1 MAQFDGQV
9 ALVTGASTGIGRATA
24 RAFAE
29 AGAAV
34 VVADVNDEQGEATA
48 AEICDGGGRAI
59 YVHADVADAG
69 QVSAMVER
77 AVSEFGRLDH
87 AFNNA
92 GIEGD
97 PAPLA
102 ECPRENWD
110 RTLAVN
116 LTGVFLCLQAE
127 IPALRDSGG
136 GSIVNCAS
144 IAGLNGF
151 PSLAAYV
158 SSKHGVN
165 GLTKS
170 AALELAPEGIR
181 VNSVCPGAIDTEMVA
196 RVAVEQPEMI
206 ERTIAAHPL
215 CRLGLPEEIAST
227 VLWLCSDAAGF
238 VTGQA
243 IAVDGGYTTQ

>member
-1 MAQFDGQV
+1 MTDFDGQV
-9 ALVTGASTGIGRATA
+9 ALVTGASAGIGRATA
-24 RAFAE
+24 LAFAA

-34 VVADVNDEQGEATA
+34 VVADVDDAQGQVTA
-48 AEICDGGGRAI
+48 AEIRDGGGRAI
-59 YVHADVADAG
+59 YVHADVADAD
-69 QVSAMVER
+69 QVAAMVDA

-92 GIEGD
+92 GIEGQ

-116 LTGVFLCLQAE
+116 LTGVFSCLQAE
-127 IPALRDSGG
+127 IPAIRDSGG

-151 PSLAAYV
+151 PQLAAYV
-158 SSKHGVN
+158 ASKHGVN
-165 GLTKS
+165 GLTKA

-181 VNSVCPGAIDTEMVA
+181 VNSVCPGAIDTEMVT
-196 RVAVEQPEMI
+196 RVAAEQPEMI

-215 CRLGLPEEIAST
+215 GRLGLPEEIAST
-227 VLWLCSDAAGF
+227 VLWLCSDGGGF
-238 VTGQA
+238 VTGQT

>member
-1 MAQFDGQV
+1 MTDFDGQV
-9 ALVTGASTGIGRATA
+9 ALVTGASAGIGRATA
-24 RAFAE
+24 LAFAA

-34 VVADVNDEQGEATA
+34 VVADVDDAQGEATA
-48 AEICDGGGRAI
+48 ADIRDGGGRAI
-59 YVHADVADAG
+59 YVHADVADAD
-69 QVSAMVER
+69 QVAAMVAA
-77 AVSEFGRLDH
+77 AVDEFGRLDH
-87 AFNNA
+87 SFNNA

-97 PAPLA
+97 PAPLS

-116 LTGVFLCLQAE
+116 LTGVFSCLQAE

-151 PSLAAYV
+151 AGLAAYV
-158 SSKHGVN
+158 ASKHGVN
-165 GLTKS
+165 GLTKA

-196 RVAVEQPEMI
+196 RVAAEQPEMI

-215 CRLGLPEEIAST
+215 GRLGRPEEIAST

>member
-1 MAQFDGQV
+1 MAQMDGHV
-9 ALVTGASTGIGRATA
+9 ALVTGASSGIGRATA
-24 RAFAE
+24 LAFAAE
-29 AGAAV
+29 GAAV
-34 VVADVNDEQGEATA
+34 VVADANDDGGAATVA
-48 AEICDGGGRAI
+48 KIVDLGGRAVF
-59 YVHADVADAG
+59 VHTDVTDAE
-69 QVSAMVER
+69 QVGRMVEQ
-77 AVSEFGRLDH
+77 AISAYGHLDH

-92 GIEGD
+92 GIEGA

-102 ECPRENWD
+102 ECTRENWD
-110 RTLAVN
+110 HTIGVN

-127 IPALRDSGG
+127 IPALLANGG

-151 PSLAAYV
+151 PGLGAYV
-158 SSKHGVN
+158 ASKHGVN
-165 GLTKS
+165 GLTKA

-196 RVAVEQPEMI
+196 RVAEEQPEMI
-206 ERTIAAHPL
+206 EQTIAAHPL
-215 CRLGLPEEIAST
+215 GRLGRPEEIAST
-227 VLWLCSDAAGF
+227 VVWLCSDAAGF

>member
-1 MAQFDGQV
+1 MTDFDGQV
-9 ALVTGASTGIGRATA
+9 ALVTGASAGIGRATA
-24 RAFAE
+24 LAFAA

-34 VVADVNDEQGEATA
+34 VVADVNDTQGEATA
-48 AEICDGGGRAI
+48 AEIRDGGGRAI
-59 YVHADVADAG
+59 YVHADVADAD
-69 QVSAMVER
+69 QVAAMV
-77 AVSEFGRLDH
+77 AATVDEFGRLDH

-92 GIEGD
+92 GIEGE

-102 ECPRENWD
+102 DCPRENWD

-116 LTGVFLCLQAE
+116 LTGVFSCLQAE

-151 PSLAAYV
+151 PQLAAYV
-158 SSKHGVN
+158 ASKHGVN
-165 GLTKS
+165 GLTKA

-196 RVAVEQPEMI
+196 RVAAEQPEMI

-215 CRLGLPEEIAST
+215 GRLGRPEEIAST

-243 IAVDGGYTTQ
+243 IAVDGGFTTQ

>member
-1 MAQFDGQV
+1 MSDFDGQV
-9 ALVTGASTGIGRATA
+9 ALVTGASAGIGRATA
-24 RAFAE
+24 LAFAA

-34 VVADVNDEQGEATA
+34 VVADVDDAQGEATA
-48 AEICDGGGRAI
+48 AEIRGGGGRAI
-59 YVHADVADAG
+59 YVHADVADAD
-69 QVSAMVER
+69 QVAAMV
-77 AVSEFGRLDH
+77 AATVDEFGRLDH

-97 PAPLA
+97 PAPLS

-116 LTGVFLCLQAE
+116 LTGVFSCLQAE

-151 PSLAAYV
+151 AGLAAYV
-158 SSKHGVN
+158 ASKHGVN
-165 GLTKS
+165 GLTKA

-196 RVAVEQPEMI
+196 RVAAEQPEMI

-215 CRLGLPEEIAST
+215 GRLGRPEEIAST

>member
-1 MAQFDGQV
+1 MTDFDGQV
-9 ALVTGASTGIGRATA
+9 ALVTGASAGIGRATA
-24 RAFAE
+24 LAFGA

-34 VVADVNDEQGEATA
+34 VVADVNDTQGEATA
-48 AEICDGGGRAI
+48 AEIRDVGGRAI
-59 YVHADVADAG
+59 YVHADVADAD
-69 QVSAMVER
+69 QVAAMV
-77 AVSEFGRLDH
+77 AATVSEFGRLDH

-92 GIEGD
+92 GIEGE

-102 ECPRENWD
+102 DCPRENWD

-116 LTGVFLCLQAE
+116 LTGVFSCLQAE
-127 IPALRDSGG
+127 IPALRESGG

-151 PSLAAYV
+151 PGLAAYV
-158 SSKHGVN
+158 ASKHGVN
-165 GLTKS
+165 GLTKA

-196 RVAVEQPEMI
+196 RVAAEQPEMI

-215 CRLGLPEEIAST
+215 GRLGRPEEIAST